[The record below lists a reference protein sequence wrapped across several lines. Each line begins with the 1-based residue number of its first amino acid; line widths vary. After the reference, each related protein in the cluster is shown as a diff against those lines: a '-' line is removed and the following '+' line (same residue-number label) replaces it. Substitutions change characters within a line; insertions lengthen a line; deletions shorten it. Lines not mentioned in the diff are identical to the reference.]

1 MIRINLLPFRAARK
15 RENIRQQISVY
26 IGIVVLT
33 LLVIGFLSIQ
43 KISQASDKKAEEES
57 LKSEIVSYQK
67 ELDELKAVEKK
78 TKEVNLKLDVI
89 KELEKGK
96 TGPVLLLADVADS
109 VPKGKLWLRSYSE
122 KKGSLSLVGT
132 AMDNETVALFMSNL
146 EKTQQITT
154 VDLESAEQRDVPQYS
169 LKVSDFVLKC
179 GTVAEEKKATAKKGT
194 TAKKTK

>member
-146 EKTQQITT
+146 EKTQMITT

>member
-26 IGIVVLT
+26 IGTVILA

-43 KISQASDKKAEEES
+43 KIGQASDKKAEEES

-67 ELDELKAVEKK
+67 EIEELKALEKK
-78 TKEVNLKLDVI
+78 TKEVKIKLDVI

-122 KKGSLSLVGT
+122 KKGSLSLTGT

-154 VDLESAEQRDVPQYS
+154 VDLESAEQRDIPQYNI
-169 LKVSDFVLKC
+169 KVSDFVLKC
-179 GTVAEEKKATAKKGT
+179 GTVAEQKATAKKGT

>member
-26 IGIVVLT
+26 IGIVILV

-43 KISQASDKKAEEES
+43 KIGQASDKKAEEES

-67 ELDELKAVEKK
+67 EIEELKAVEKK
-78 TKEVNLKLDVI
+78 TKEVKIKLDVI

-109 VPKGKLWLRSYSE
+109 VPKGKLWLKSYSE
-122 KKGSLSLVGT
+122 KKGSLSLTGT

-154 VDLESAEQRDVPQYS
+154 VDLESAEQRDIPQYNI
-169 LKVSDFVLKC
+169 KVSDFVLKC
-179 GTVAEEKKATAKKGT
+179 GTVAEEKATAKKGT

>member
-154 VDLESAEQRDVPQYS
+154 VDLESAEQRDIPQYS

>member
-26 IGIVVLT
+26 IGTVILA

-43 KISQASDKKAEEES
+43 KIGQASDKKAEEES

-67 ELDELKAVEKK
+67 EIEELKAVEKK
-78 TKEVNLKLDVI
+78 TKEVKIKLDVI

-122 KKGSLSLVGT
+122 KKGSLSLTGT

-154 VDLESAEQRDVPQYS
+154 VDLESAEQRDIPQYNI
-169 LKVSDFVLKC
+169 KVSDFVLKC
-179 GTVAEEKKATAKKGT
+179 STVAEVKATAKKGT

>member
-26 IGIVVLT
+26 IGIVILT

-43 KISQASDKKAEEES
+43 KINQVSDKKAEEES

-154 VDLESAEQRDVPQYS
+154 VDLESAEQRDIAQYS

-194 TAKKTK
+194 TTKKTK

>member
-15 RENIRQQISVY
+15 RENIRRQISVY
-26 IGIVVLT
+26 IGIVILT

-43 KISQASDKKAEEES
+43 KINQVSNKKAEEES
-57 LKSEIVSYQK
+57 LQKEIVSYQK
-67 ELDELKAVEKK
+67 ELNEIKTLEKK
-78 TKEVNLKLDVI
+78 IKEVNIKLDVI

-122 KKGSLSLVGT
+122 KKGSLSLAGT

-154 VDLESAEQRDVPQYS
+154 VDLESAEQRDIAQYG

-179 GTVAEEKKATAKKGT
+179 GTVAQAKAPVKKGKTTKKAK
-194 TAKKTK
+194 

>member
-154 VDLESAEQRDVPQYS
+154 VDLESAEQRDIAQYS

-179 GTVAEEKKATAKKGT
+179 GTVAEEKKATAKNGT
-194 TAKKTK
+194 TTKKTK

>member
-26 IGIVVLT
+26 IGIVILT

-43 KISQASDKKAEEES
+43 KINQVSDKKAEEES

-154 VDLESAEQRDVPQYS
+154 VDLESAEQRDIAQYS

-194 TAKKTK
+194 ITKKTK

>member
-154 VDLESAEQRDVPQYS
+154 VDLESAEQRDIAQYS

-194 TAKKTK
+194 AAKKTK

>member
-26 IGIVVLT
+26 IGTVILA

-43 KISQASDKKAEEES
+43 KIGQASDKKAEEES

-67 ELDELKAVEKK
+67 EIEELKAVEKK
-78 TKEVNLKLDVI
+78 TKEVKIKLDVI

-122 KKGSLSLVGT
+122 KKGSLSLTGT

-154 VDLESAEQRDVPQYS
+154 VDLESAEQRDIPQYNI
-169 LKVSDFVLKC
+169 KVSDFVLKC
-179 GTVAEEKKATAKKGT
+179 GTLAEAKPTAKKGT

>member
-26 IGIVVLT
+26 IGTVL
-33 LLVIGFLSIQ
+33 LALSVIGFLSIQ
-43 KISQASDKKAEEES
+43 KISQVSDKKAEEES

-67 ELDELKAVEKK
+67 EIEELKAVEKK

-154 VDLESAEQRDVPQYS
+154 VDLESAEQRDIAQYS

-194 TAKKTK
+194 TTKKTK

>member
-33 LLVIGFLSIQ
+33 LLLIGFLSLQ

-154 VDLESAEQRDVPQYS
+154 VDLESAEQRDIPQYS

>member
-26 IGIVVLT
+26 IGTVILM

-43 KISQASDKKAEEES
+43 KINQVSDKKAEEES

-154 VDLESAEQRDVPQYS
+154 VDLESAEQRDIAQYS

-194 TAKKTK
+194 TTKKTK

>member
-194 TAKKTK
+194 TTKKTK

>member
-154 VDLESAEQRDVPQYS
+154 VDLESAEQRDIAQYS

-194 TAKKTK
+194 TTKKTK

>member
-15 RENIRQQISVY
+15 RENIRRQISVY
-26 IGIVVLT
+26 IGIVILT

-43 KISQASDKKAEEES
+43 KINQVSNKKAEEES
-57 LKSEIVSYQK
+57 LQKEIVSYQK
-67 ELDELKAVEKK
+67 ELNEIKTLEKK
-78 TKEVNLKLDVI
+78 IKEVNIKLDVI

-122 KKGSLSLVGT
+122 KKGSLSLAGT

-154 VDLESAEQRDVPQYS
+154 VDLESAEQRDIAQYG

-179 GTVAEEKKATAKKGT
+179 GTVAQAKATVKKGKTTKKAK
-194 TAKKTK
+194 

>member
-154 VDLESAEQRDVPQYS
+154 VDLESAEQRDIAQYS

>member
-26 IGIVVLT
+26 IGTVILA

-43 KISQASDKKAEEES
+43 KIGQASDKKAEEES

-67 ELDELKAVEKK
+67 EIEELKAVEKK
-78 TKEVNLKLDVI
+78 TKEVKIKLDVI

-122 KKGSLSLVGT
+122 KKGSLSLTGT

-154 VDLESAEQRDVPQYS
+154 VDLESAEQRDIPQYNI
-169 LKVSDFVLKC
+169 KVSDFVLKC
-179 GTVAEEKKATAKKGT
+179 GTVAEQKATAKKGT

>member
-15 RENIRQQISVY
+15 RENIRRQISVY
-26 IGIVVLT
+26 IGIVILT
-33 LLVIGFLSIQ
+33 LAVIGFLSIQ
-43 KISQASDKKAEEES
+43 KINQVSNKKAEEES
-57 LKSEIVSYQK
+57 LKKEIVSYQR
-67 ELDELKAVEKK
+67 ELNEIKALEKK
-78 TKEVNLKLDVI
+78 IKEVNIKLDVI

-122 KKGSLSLVGT
+122 KKGSLSLAGT

-154 VDLESAEQRDVPQYS
+154 VDLESAEQRDIAQYG

-179 GTVAEEKKATAKKGT
+179 GTVAQAKATVKKGKTTKKAK
-194 TAKKTK
+194 

>member
-26 IGIVVLT
+26 IGTVILA

-43 KISQASDKKAEEES
+43 KIGQASDKKAEEES

-67 ELDELKAVEKK
+67 EIEELKAVEKK
-78 TKEVNLKLDVI
+78 TKEVKIKLDVI

-122 KKGSLSLVGT
+122 KKGSLSLTGT

-154 VDLESAEQRDVPQYS
+154 VDLESAEQRDIPQYNI
-169 LKVSDFVLKC
+169 KVSDFVLKC
-179 GTVAEEKKATAKKGT
+179 GTVAEVKATPKKGT

>member
-1 MIRINLLPFRAARK
+1 MR
-15 RENIRQQISVY
+15 
-26 IGIVVLT
+26 
-33 LLVIGFLSIQ
+33 LSP
-43 KISQASDKKAEEES
+43 
-57 LKSEIVSYQK
+57 SEIVSYQK

-154 VDLESAEQRDVPQYS
+154 VDLESAEQRDIAQYS